1 MTMPYHHL
9 GLIPKWNSTKISTIL
24 QNQLIFKYD
33 NREVG
38 QCQIPDNSHYLTPH
52 QVFIFID
59 FQLKIKLDITS
70 QIQNE

>member
-1 MTMPYHHL
+1 MITER
-9 GLIPKWNSTKISTIL
+9 IS
-24 QNQLIFKYD
+24 KYD